1 MEGIN
6 YSNCKLEVINTK
18 MCGGI
23 EEYEK
28 SVNDFL
34 ANHDIVNV
42 IPTQSDYM
50 HSIHIFYKEREVKN
64 G

>member
-1 MEGIN
+1 MERIN
-6 YSNCKLEVINTK
+6 YNGCKLEVINTK

-28 SVNDFL
+28 AVNDFL

-50 HSIHIFYKEREVKN
+50 HSINIFYRDSEVKN